1 METPTPTRGT
11 APPASA
17 EALAAKRAEIAA
29 ALAAAQGLGDPVALG
44 PEARAAIEAH
54 VAALIAGQGAPPAS
68 EALRRCLAEYRDLA
82 DTRLAEQG
90 EVFAPQDD
98 A

>member
-1 METPTPTRGT
+1 MPQSRFDRSGT
-11 APPASA
+11 AA

-29 ALAAAQGLGDPVALG
+29 AVAARQGLGAPAGLA
-44 PEARAAIEAH
+44 PEARRAVEAR
-54 VAALIAGQGAPPAS
+54 VEALIAGQGAPP
-68 EALRRCLAEYRDLA
+68 EDEGLRRCLAEYRDLA
-82 DTRLAEQG
+82 DTRLAEQS